1 MEEEADHHQDLE
13 QGTAQAQEVDEQV
26 DDEDDDEDGDDDDDD
41 EDDEEEEDGD
51 NEDVDEDDEENDND
65 DDDDDDDDDDEGDN
79 DGSDEDSGEDD
90 NMSVISDGLD
100 SSNIIAT
107 RPKRAA
113 AAKVSDYTSE
123 EAIRKAG
130 VAPQD
135 EEAAAADGEDADQTY
150 MDADDD
156 DDDDAAGAE
165 GSADATDP
173 DSKPPPKKKQR
184 LPSPSPEP
192 LPKPPPP
199 RPTVRIKMIT
209 TQGAGNPSAN
219 IPQATPISMDSEEI
233 DPDLYIME
241 IPHIMLEHLRQ
252 QQHPWA
258 DWVDETQRDAQ
269 KAILAQQEKEA
280 AEKEAERE
288 RKAQA
293 AALKAANA
301 ANAAAAAAAAAGGG
315 ESEGG
320 GGGAAPPSGGVPDDL
335 PPELA
340 ALLARHQEP
349 TVPIK
354 RVVRN
359 RYDVTDPFVD
369 DSELKIDEPT
379 PVVETR
385 EKGFYVCIGPV
396 EGFQAAQAKKKTA
409 TRRRTAANAATGA
422 NANRIRGSAAA
433 AGGSK
438 AGAAAIASPLKAAAQ
453 QSQPAEPPGAGQ
465 KMQQAMVATTAS
477 NQKPAGAK
485 GAIDMLLAMRAKQTG
500 LTVNEHVAS
509 GVVKPGTAPPP
520 PPPPPPLPAI
530 GHADG
535 AGTDADPD
543 IVEIR
548 PSEMNGQSSARERD
562 DRRKSEG
569 SRTQPIAV
577 DSTDDEDEEASAAA
591 AKKASSS
598 SGAAAAAGA
607 NGTPASAA
615 AAAANVN
622 SSGVSTRRSRSPAK
636 AAAGAD
642 AADTSAAGAGGLGLR
657 RTLRRNA
664 STTAGLN
671 SPAPG
676 GDKGGAAAAASTQ
689 AENGKAPSSR
699 PTPDSSAPADISISI
714 SGAAPGDSSVL
725 STNGTPHAGSST
737 PRASTSAV
745 AAAGANGNAT
755 STTPSGTAA
764 AANAPRKNRY
774 PCNPV
779 DPRLAAAFEEL
790 RDVVSKEPFEVRTK
804 FPAYLKPP
812 LLKTAKLALELGE
825 YDENFF
831 NWLPTIFPYNRY
843 TMMKLTKREFY
854 EQHHAYYQTLQ
865 DETLDA
871 LKAIIDKTFPTLKAE
886 YEEALKQWEETE
898 GATAANT
905 NASGTN
911 TPALLNKG
919 VTSGA
924 PSSPLTP
931 PNGASKEAGGGPAAA
946 QAAAPAAAAA
956 KAAPKK
962 RWKWDDEQ
970 RAYLHTC
977 ITTENA
983 MVELAG
989 EKADLESGTRPFS
1002 ELARRKILYKRICDL
1017 WPEPGWMDTGTISK
1031 ECEEKKGDG
1040 ASSSSSSRIS
1050 VPEPVLLNRLYASS
1064 RPKLLADTRT
1074 KAKYEKQA
1082 ARAAEEVEE

>member
-13 QGTAQAQEVDEQV
+13 QGTAQAQEVDEEV
-26 DDEDDDEDGDDDDDD
+26 DDDDDDEDGDDDDD
-41 EDDEEEEDGD
+41 EDDEEEEEDGD
-51 NEDVDEDDEENDND
+51 NEDVDEDDEENDNN
-65 DDDDDDDDDDEGDN
+65 DDDDDDDDDEGDN

-156 DDDDAAGAE
+156 DDDAAGAE
-165 GSADATDP
+165 GGADATDP

-301 ANAAAAAAAAAGGG
+301 ANAAASAAAAAAAAGGG

-320 GGGAAPPSGGVPDDL
+320 GGAPPSGGAPDDL

-409 TRRRTAANAATGA
+409 TRRRTAASAATGA
-422 NANRIRGSAAA
+422 NANRIKGSAAA

-438 AGAAAIASPLKAAAQ
+438 AGAAAIASPSKAAAQ

-509 GVVKPGTAPPP
+509 GVVKPGTA
-520 PPPPPPLPAI
+520 PPPPPLPAI

-615 AAAANVN
+615 AANVN

-636 AAAGAD
+636 AAAGGD
-642 AADTSAAGAGGLGLR
+642 AADASAAGAGGLGLR

-689 AENGKAPSSR
+689 VENGKAPSSR

-745 AAAGANGNAT
+745 AAAAANGNAT

-871 LKAIIDKTFPTLKAE
+871 LKAIIDKTFPTLKTE

-898 GATAANT
+898 GATAANA

-911 TPALLNKG
+911 TPAALNKG
-919 VTSGA
+919 VMSGA

-931 PNGASKEAGGGPAAA
+931 PNGASKEAGGGT
-946 QAAAPAAAAA
+946 AAPAAAAA
-956 KAAPKK
+956 ATKAAPKK

-989 EKADLESGTRPFS
+989 EKA
-1002 ELARRKILYKRICDL
+1002 
-1017 WPEPGWMDTGTISK
+1017 
-1031 ECEEKKGDG
+1031 
-1040 ASSSSSSRIS
+1040 
-1050 VPEPVLLNRLYASS
+1050 
-1064 RPKLLADTRT
+1064 
-1074 KAKYEKQA
+1074 
-1082 ARAAEEVEE
+1082 